1 MRTGKGR
8 MGTTTKKTI
17 AIFRSNRQVY
27 LSVALGVCV
36 LFATAASASQPRP
49 IGMVLD
55 EADAMR
61 SDANRSRFAEL
72 LEELNHR
79 VAEASE
85 EQSEQISYLN
95 AYRTALAGSY
105 KQAIA
110 EAVDLFQR
118 SKNAD
123 MRFRAAALALNGM
136 AVQADYTGG
145 LRQLESILPLV
156 DQVKNIEVRRQGL
169 GAGATLYNQVGQYE
183 LAIPL
188 LEKIRQGG
196 GLSPRTSC
204 FTNYAELEA
213 LQGLGR
219 FPEDGTA
226 DRYASKCE
234 GNGEKLVAVFIRSFI
249 ARSLKAQGKIDE
261 ASRLLERLSREA
273 HDIGYPAQ
281 ISQVDSLLAEVRLL
295 RHDLEGALR
304 ASASAVAAGE
314 KTPTS
319 AVSLVSAYKTQ
330 YQVAETRGDTIR
342 ALAAYKLYMQ
352 ADKQNIDQ
360 VKAKELAYQIV
371 RHETQQ
377 KAQQISLLSKQNEV
391 LRLQQQVDKQSAQNS
406 RLMVLLMLLVC
417 GFVGYWAY
425 KVKRVQISLKRWA
438 ETDALTQV
446 SNRHSFSQTSRN
458 ALTDAAR
465 DGEEVAM
472 VMFDLDH
479 FKAINDR
486 FGHGT
491 GDWVLKE
498 VAEVCRSFCRRVD
511 QIGRLGGEEF
521 AFLLRG
527 YDARSA
533 VRLSDDCRA
542 RLASIDTAPSGHS
555 FVVTGSFG
563 VTTTA
568 LSGYDLTRLLS
579 HADNALYRAKR
590 EGRNRVYLYEPA
602 AVSVESQFGEVMADN
617 VVPLKAEPAA
627 WA

>member
-1 MRTGKGR
+1 MRW
-8 MGTTTKKTI
+8 KTP
-17 AIFRSNRQVY
+17 AVW
-27 LSVALGVCV
+27 VALFVMGATPA
-36 LFATAASASQPRP
+36 FADDADFDKALS
-49 IGMVLD
+49 
-55 EADAMR
+55 EAEGA
-61 SDANRSRFAEL
+61 
-72 LEELNHR
+72 
-79 VAEASE
+79 
-85 EQSEQISYLN
+85 
-95 AYRTALAGSY
+95 RTADRQRYLESMDTLARLPSPESKQLQDRYKLLKLYPLLIGGSP
-105 KQAIA
+105 K
-110 EAVDLFQR
+110 EALPALRELFK
-118 SKNAD
+118 SATDAD
-123 MRFRAAALALNGM
+123 VRFRAGTLLANSYAIVSDFAEAMRVLEEVLPSRVDVKSRETLQTGLASAAI
-136 AVQADYTGG
+136 V
-145 LRQLESILPLV
+145 
-156 DQVKNIEVRRQGL
+156 
-169 GAGATLYNQVGQYE
+169 YNQVGAY
-183 LAIPL
+183 
-188 LEKIRQGG
+188 K
-196 GLSPRTSC
+196 
-204 FTNYAELEA
+204 
-213 LQGLGR
+213 LGR
-219 FPEDGTA
+219 LYASEIVENPSSVRNLCAARNLLIEA
-226 DRYASKCE
+226 DRGE
-234 GNGEKLVAVFIRSFI
+234 GRRLESPALSAAEHACKSEPIFLGFTRSYI
-249 ARSLKAQGKIDE
+249 AYSLHADARLQE
-261 ASRLLERLSREA
+261 AISYLERYLPSVEATKYPRLVGEYSTLLAKYRLESGDRQAAEA
-273 HDIGYPAQ
+273 H
-281 ISQVDSLLAEVRLL
+281 
-295 RHDLEGALR
+295 ALR
-304 ASASAVAAGE
+304 AASQLSDGGSEAMASA
-314 KTPTS
+314 
-319 AVSLVSAYKTQ
+319 
-330 YQVAETRGDTIR
+330 YQVLYKVADERGET
-342 ALAAYKLYMQ
+342 ALAFERFRKFAE
-352 ADKQNIDQ
+352 ADKAHLDD
-360 VKAKELAYQIV
+360 VRAKEFAYQLV
-371 RHETQQ
+371 RQEILQ
-377 KAQQISLLSKQNEV
+377 KSQQIESLNQQNQ
-391 LRLQQQVDKQSAQNS
+391 LLQLQQQVDKQSAQNS

-602 AVSVESQFGEVMADN
+602 AVSVEAQFGEVMADN